1 MENLIFGAFA
11 TLDGYREGD
20 AANLGRTVYDRC
32 TVVAL
37 CSAKAQNPA
46 CTVALLTNAPVPEP
60 FRSQLTQGGVEIW
73 DCPFTTYRVPADT
86 NWALAYYKLCAMA
99 WVLENRD
106 FARAVMLDLDTFTQ
120 RPLDDLWRECDE
132 AVLLYQVPHAASQ
145 TMTAAISRCFD
156 AVEPDGAPHALTHFG
171 GELVAGSKARLTDF
185 MSLCRD
191 YFKEL
196 QAKGITPKEGDE
208 AVWCGA
214 AYRSLLAGKPV
225 RAANAYIF
233 RYWLGGHFYYVSTN
247 YTLDPVC
254 ILHLPGAAKDR
265 QLKLIYNDYARR
277 GVFPPLKKIYRLCGL
292 PAAHPPLLR
301 TVWTRLLAKLEGAAM
316 SRRKNDL
323 SQRLEAVIKTLVPQQ
338 EQNPDDLGPMMRAI
352 KAVHSISDH
361 TSTTPEDL
369 ERQRAAEELF
379 ARLVTPG
386 IGIRSDSLTVGSIPA
401 EWVSLEHGHD
411 RRHAVLYCH
420 GGGYTCGQLGYA
432 RILASK
438 LALATGFDVLSF
450 EYRLAPEHPFPAA
463 IEDAVAMWDYLMYM
477 GYGARDVIVA
487 GDSAGGNLALEL
499 ALKLKEQGRAQP
511 RGLVLFSPWTDMTAS
526 GKSYRTCKTLDPML
540 TMEYIAAVRE
550 AYTGPDA
557 DWSRPCYSPL
567 FADLRGLPPTLVQVG
582 TNEILKSDSERLV
595 ENLQKAGVYAQLE
608 VYPECWHVFQ
618 QMPIRR
624 AAVAMESAGRFV
636 QRII

>member
-46 CTVALLTNAPVPEP
+46 CTVALLTNAPVPEL
-60 FRSQLTQGGVEIW
+60 FRSQLSSVGMTIKNESSVEIW

-99 WVLENRD
+99 WVLENRN
-106 FARAVMLDLDTFTQ
+106 FACAAMLDLDTFTQ
-120 RPLDDLWRECDE
+120 HPLDDLWRECDE

-171 GELVAGSKARLTDF
+171 GELVAGSRARLTDF

-191 YFKEL
+191 YFEEL
-196 QAKGITPKEGDE
+196 QANGITPREGDE

-265 QLKLIYNDYARR
+265 QLKLIYNGYVRR
-277 GVFPPLKKIYRLCGL
+277 GVFPPLNKIYRLCGL

-301 TVWTRLLAKLEGAAM
+301 TVWTRLLAKL
-316 SRRKNDL
+316 
-323 SQRLEAVIKTLVPQQ
+323 
-338 EQNPDDLGPMMRAI
+338 
-352 KAVHSISDH
+352 
-361 TSTTPEDL
+361 
-369 ERQRAAEELF
+369 
-379 ARLVTPG
+379 
-386 IGIRSDSLTVGSIPA
+386 
-401 EWVSLEHGHD
+401 
-411 RRHAVLYCH
+411 
-420 GGGYTCGQLGYA
+420 
-432 RILASK
+432 
-438 LALATGFDVLSF
+438 
-450 EYRLAPEHPFPAA
+450 
-463 IEDAVAMWDYLMYM
+463 
-477 GYGARDVIVA
+477 
-487 GDSAGGNLALEL
+487 
-499 ALKLKEQGRAQP
+499 
-511 RGLVLFSPWTDMTAS
+511 
-526 GKSYRTCKTLDPML
+526 
-540 TMEYIAAVRE
+540 
-550 AYTGPDA
+550 
-557 DWSRPCYSPL
+557 
-567 FADLRGLPPTLVQVG
+567 
-582 TNEILKSDSERLV
+582 
-595 ENLQKAGVYAQLE
+595 
-608 VYPECWHVFQ
+608 
-618 QMPIRR
+618 
-624 AAVAMESAGRFV
+624 
-636 QRII
+636 